1 MVKGWL
7 VLISLSLSVAL
18 CSSCSKGCGFLKEN
32 DSGFSGYG
40 YLEGFS
46 NAGAR
51 AEFVI
56 ESEKDEV
63 DTVLIRGKCEFSN
76 DLETCI
82 LKSEFFTAPV
92 IFKEYGV
99 WTDAKVG
106 IVLKKGLNHIELV
119 RAIRTGGEI
128 SIDYIEIQ

>member
-1 MVKGWL
+1 MEK
-7 VLISLSLSVAL
+7 
-18 CSSCSKGCGFLKEN
+18 N
-32 DSGFSGYG
+32 NGFSGYG

-46 NAGAR
+46 NAGSR

-56 ESEKDEV
+56 ESEKDEI
-63 DTVLIRGKCEFSN
+63 DTVLVRGKCEFSN
-76 DLETCI
+76 DLETCV
-82 LKSEFFTAPV
+82 LKSEYFTAPL

-106 IVLKKGLNHIELV
+106 VVLKKGPNHIELV
-119 RAIRTGGEI
+119 RTIRTGGNI